1 MPEKKSISKWLLVSH
16 GVDIDELSVDERL
29 TLLDEIYD
37 GLSVQELR
45 IAHAMV
51 TRKLKDAKESVSEN

>member
-1 MPEKKSISKWLLVSH
+1 MTEKKSISKWLLVSH
-16 GVDIDELSVDERL
+16 GVDIDELSVDEQL

-45 IAHAMV
+45 TAHAMV